1 MRPIVAHEVHKWERR
16 ERRAHSVGNSIV
28 GTKERP
34 RLSIYRSNKHFHSQL
49 IDDTEGKTLASASTV
64 MKALKGQI
72 KNGGDKKAAA
82 IVGQKLAEVA
92 KEKGI
97 TKVVF
102 DRNYYRFHGR
112 VRAFAEAAA
121 KGGLDFL
128 LNPKKKDK
136 PPKVRKPK
144 ADKGAE
150 KPKKEK
156 KGPPPEGGA
165 PAQGKPQGGKPQGE
179 AKPQGPKPEG
189 KPQGK
194 PEGGKPE
201 AKKE

>member
-16 ERRAHSVGNSIV
+16 ERRAYSVGNSIL

-34 RLSIYRSNKHFHSQL
+34 RLSIYRSNRHFHSQL
-49 IDDTEGKTLASASTV
+49 IDDTAGRTLASASTV
-64 MKALKGQI
+64 MKSLKGTI
-72 KNGGDKKAAA
+72 KNGGDVKAAA
-82 IVGQKLAEVA
+82 LVGEKLAEAA
-92 KEKGI
+92 KAAGI

-102 DRNYYRFHGR
+102 DRNFYRFHGR
-112 VRAFAEAAA
+112 VKAFAEAAA

-136 PPKVRKPK
+136 PPKVRKEK
-144 ADKGAE
+144 AKPAE

-156 KGPPPEGGA
+156 KPPPEGVV
-165 PAQGKPQGGKPQGE
+165 PGG
-179 AKPQGPKPEG
+179 KPQGPKPEA
-189 KPQGK
+189 K
-194 PEGGKPE
+194 KPE

>member
-1 MRPIVAHEVHKWERR
+1 MRPIVAHEVHKWARR
-16 ERRAHSVGNSIV
+16 ERRANSVGNSIV

-49 IDDTEGKTLASASTV
+49 IDDMEGRTLAAASTV
-64 MKALKGQI
+64 MKDLKGQI

-82 IVGQKLAEVA
+82 LVGAKLAEVA
-92 KEKGI
+92 KAKGI

-136 PPKVRKPK
+136 PPKVRKAKEKP
-144 ADKGAE
+144 AE

-165 PAQGKPQGGKPQGE
+165 PPQAGKPPGEGKPQGQKS
-179 AKPQGPKPEG
+179 AKPEG
-189 KPQGK
+189 KP
-194 PEGGKPE
+194 ES
-201 AKKE
+201 KKE

>member
-1 MRPIVAHEVHKWERR
+1 MRPIVAHEVHKWARR
-16 ERRAHSVGNSIV
+16 TRRAQSVGNSII

-34 RLSIYRSNKHFHSQL
+34 RLSIYRSNRHFHSQL
-49 IDDTEGKTLASASTV
+49 IDDTEGRTLAAASTV
-64 MKALKGQI
+64 MKDLKGTI

-82 IVGQKLAEVA
+82 LVGTKLAEVA
-92 KEKGI
+92 KAKGI

-121 KGGLDFL
+121 KAGLDFL
-128 LNPKKKDK
+128 FNPKKKDK
-136 PPKVRKPK
+136 PPKVRKAKEKP
-144 ADKGAE
+144 AE

-165 PAQGKPQGGKPQGE
+165 PQAGGKPPGE
-179 AKPQGPKPEG
+179 GKPPGGPKP
-189 KPQGK
+189 GK
-194 PEGGKPE
+194 PEGKPE

>member
-16 ERRAHSVGNSIV
+16 QRRSHTVGNSIV

-34 RLSIYRSNKHFHSQL
+34 RLSIYRSNRHFHSQL

-72 KNGGDKKAAA
+72 KNSGDKKAAA
-82 IVGQKLAEVA
+82 IVGTKLAEIA
-92 KEKGI
+92 KAKGI

-102 DRNYYRFHGR
+102 DRNFYRFHGR

-136 PPKVRKPK
+136 PPKVRKEK
-144 ADKGAE
+144 AE
-150 KPKKEK
+150 KPAAKPQKEK
-156 KGPPPEGGA
+156 KGPPPGE
-165 PAQGKPQGGKPQGE
+165 GGKPQG
-179 AKPQGPKPEG
+179 AKPPKTEG
-189 KPQGK
+189 K
-194 PEGGKPE
+194 
-201 AKKE
+201 KE

>member
-1 MRPIVAHEVHKWERR
+1 MRPIVAHEVHKWDRR
-16 ERRAHSVGNSIV
+16 QRRAYSVGNSIV

-34 RLSIYRSNKHFHSQL
+34 RLSIYRSNRHFHSQL
-49 IDDTEGKTLASASTV
+49 IDDTEGKTLAAASTV
-64 MKALKGQI
+64 MKDLKGQI

-82 IVGQKLAEVA
+82 LVGTKLAEVA
-92 KEKGI
+92 KAKGI

-136 PPKVRKPK
+136 PPKVRKETPK
-144 ADKGAE
+144 APE
-150 KPKKEK
+150 TVKKEK
-156 KGPPPEGGA
+156 KAPPEGGA
-165 PAQGKPQGGKPQGE
+165 PQQGKPQGQKP
-179 AKPQGPKPEG
+179 PKPEG
-189 KPQGK
+189 KP
-194 PEGGKPE
+194 ES
-201 AKKE
+201 KKE

>member
-1 MRPIVAHEVHKWERR
+1 MRPIVAHEVHKWDRR
-16 ERRAHSVGNSIV
+16 QRRAYSVGNSIM

-34 RLSIYRSNKHFHSQL
+34 RLSIYRSNRHFHSQL
-49 IDDTEGKTLASASTV
+49 IDDTEGKTLAAASTV
-64 MKALKGQI
+64 MKDLKGQI

-82 IVGQKLAEVA
+82 IVGTKLAEVA
-92 KEKGI
+92 KAKGI

-136 PPKVRKPK
+136 PPKVRKEK
-144 ADKGAE
+144 AKAPE
-150 KPKKEK
+150 KVKKEK
-156 KGPPPEGGA
+156 KAPPEGGA
-165 PAQGKPQGGKPQGE
+165 AQQGKPQGQKP
-179 AKPQGPKPEG
+179 PRPEG
-189 KPQGK
+189 KPDS
-194 PEGGKPE
+194 
-201 AKKE
+201 KKE

>member
-16 ERRAHSVGNSIV
+16 TRRAHSIGNSII

-34 RLSIYRSNKHFHSQL
+34 RLSIYRSNRHFHSQL
-49 IDDTEGKTLASASTV
+49 IDDTEGRTLAAASTV
-64 MKALKGQI
+64 MKDLKGTI

-82 IVGQKLAEVA
+82 LVGQKLAEVA
-92 KEKGI
+92 KAKGI

-102 DRNYYRFHGR
+102 DRNVYRFHGR

-128 LNPKKKDK
+128 FNPKKKDK
-136 PPKVRKPK
+136 PPKVKKEKAKP
-144 ADKGAE
+144 AE

-156 KGPPPEGGA
+156 KAPPEGVVPGQGK
-165 PAQGKPQGGKPQGE
+165 PHGEGKPQG
-179 AKPQGPKPEG
+179 AKPEG

-194 PEGGKPE
+194 PEG
-201 AKKE
+201 KKE

>member
-1 MRPIVAHEVHKWERR
+1 MRPIVAHEVHKWARR
-16 ERRAHSVGNSIV
+16 ERRAHSVGNGIL

-34 RLSIYRSNKHFHSQL
+34 RLSVYRSNRHFHSQL

-64 MKALKGQI
+64 MKALKGSI
-72 KNGGDKKAAA
+72 KNGGDVKAAA

-92 KEKGI
+92 KAAGI

-102 DRNYYRFHGR
+102 DRNFYRFHGR
-112 VRAFAEAAA
+112 VKAFAEAAA

-136 PPKVRKPK
+136 PPKVRKEK
-144 ADKGAE
+144 AKPAE

-156 KGPPPEGGA
+156 KAPPEGVVPG
-165 PAQGKPQGGKPQGE
+165 

-189 KPQGK
+189 KK
-194 PEGGKPE
+194 PEG
-201 AKKE
+201 KKE

>member
-1 MRPIVAHEVHKWERR
+1 MRPIVAHEVHKWARR
-16 ERRAHSVGNSIV
+16 ERRANSVGNSII

-34 RLSIYRSNKHFHSQL
+34 RLSIYRSNRHFHSQL
-49 IDDTEGKTLASASTV
+49 IDDTEGRTLAAASTV
-64 MKALKGQI
+64 MKDLKGTI

-82 IVGQKLAEVA
+82 LVGAKLAEVA
-92 KEKGI
+92 KAKGI

-102 DRNYYRFHGR
+102 DRNFYRFHGR

-136 PPKVRKPK
+136 PPKVRKAK
-144 ADKGAE
+144 DKPAE

-156 KGPPPEGGA
+156 KGPPEGGA
-165 PAQGKPQGGKPQGE
+165 PPGGKPQGE
-179 AKPQGPKPEG
+179 KPQGQKPPKPE
-189 KPQGK
+189 GK